1 MIKKLFIIAG
11 EASGDIHASNL
22 ISALRRKDDNIQ
34 IEGFGGERMRN
45 AGAKIHVGLDRLS
58 IVGFVEV
65 IKHLPTIK
73 HNFDIAKKQI
83 LRQNPDVVVLVD
95 FPGFNLRM
103 AKWAKSKG
111 FKVYYYVA
119 PQVWAWAK
127 GRIEQM
133 KKYIDELFVL
143 LPFEE
148 DFFKK
153 NGIDAKYVG
162 HPILEEIDDFEVE
175 SNFLS
180 KYKIPTDRKL
190 IAVLPGSRVSEIE
203 NHMPTI
209 VSVMKKNQDKFFLI
223 AGRKSLK
230 QNISKHLG
238 DLQNVKI
245 MFGETY
251 KIMNVADAG
260 IIKSGTSTLEAALLE
275 LPQVVFYKV
284 NYISYVIAKR
294 LIKGVKYASLVNLI
308 LDKETVKEL
317 LQHDFNTLELD
328 KQLSLLLEKD
338 FSQRI
343 LTDYSQIKQTLR
355 KEKYASE
362 IIADYILEH

>member
-22 ISALRRKDDNIQ
+22 VSALLREDNTIQ
-34 IEGFGGERMRN
+34 IEGFGGERMKN
-45 AGAKIHVGLDRLS
+45 AGATIHVGLDKLS

-73 HNFDIAKKQI
+73 RNFDIAKKQI
-83 LRQNPDVVVLVD
+83 LKQNPDAIILVD

-111 FKVYYYVA
+111 FKVYYYIA

-175 SNFLS
+175 DNFLS
-180 KYKIPTDRKL
+180 KHQIPTNKKL

-203 NHMPTI
+203 NNMPVI
-209 VSVMKKNQDKFFLI
+209 VSVIEKNKDKFFLI
-223 AGRKSLK
+223 AGRKSLEK
-230 QNISKHLG
+230 NISKQLKNVK
-238 DLQNVKI
+238 NVKI
-245 MFGETY
+245 IFGETY
-251 KIMNVADAG
+251 KIMNIADAG

-275 LPQVVFYKV
+275 LPQVVVYKV
-284 NYISYVIAKR
+284 NYISYIIAKR

-317 LQHDFNTLELD
+317 LQHDLNTSELD
-328 KQLSLLLEKD
+328 KQLNLLLEKD
-338 FSQRI
+338 YAENI

-362 IIADYILEH
+362 IIASYILQH

>member
-1 MIKKLFIIAG
+1 MIKKLFVIAG
-11 EASGDIHASNL
+11 EASGDVHASNL
-22 ISALRRKDDNIQ
+22 IAALRRRDNSIEV
-34 IEGFGGERMRN
+34 EGFGGERMKQ

-73 HNFDIAKKQI
+73 RNFDIAKKQI
-83 LRQNPDVVVLVD
+83 LRQNPDAVILVD

-103 AKWAKSKG
+103 AKWAKTKG
-111 FKVYYYVA
+111 FKVYYYIA

-153 NGIDAKYVG
+153 NGIEAKYVG
-162 HPILEEIDDFEVE
+162 HPILEEIDDFKVE
-175 SNFLS
+175 NNFLS
-180 KYKIPTDRKL
+180 KHGIPTDKKL

-203 NHMPTI
+203 NNMPTI
-209 VSVMKKNQDKFFLI
+209 VSVMKQNRDKFFLI
-223 AGRKSLK
+223 AGRKSLEKHIFK
-230 QNISKHLG
+230 QLDNLE
-238 DLQNVKI
+238 NVKI
-245 MFGETY
+245 IFGETY

-260 IIKSGTSTLEAALLE
+260 IIKSGTSTLEAALLG
-275 LPQVVFYKV
+275 LPQVVVYKV
-284 NYISYVIAKR
+284 NYISYAIAKR
-294 LIKGVKYASLVNLI
+294 LVKGIKYASLVNLI

-317 LQHDFNTLELD
+317 LQYDFNTSELD
-328 KQLSLLLEKD
+328 KQLNLLLEKD
-338 FSQRI
+338 FSERI
-343 LTDYSQIKQTLR
+343 LTDYSRIKETLR

-362 IIADYILEH
+362 IIADYILEY